1 MIRGRVQGSDS
12 LKMALKRKILIMIKY
27 DTETNQRELVLGDY
41 VTVHVTLVKTDEI
54 NSTAPADMQVHREEL
69 FKRIQKQRGEICRR
83 VKKPEGRLLDP
94 RRRALA

>member
-1 MIRGRVQGSDS
+1 MINY
-12 LKMALKRKILIMIKY
+12 KI
-27 DTETNQRELVLGDY
+27 EANERSLVLGDY
-41 VTVHVTLVKTDEI
+41 VTVHVAIVKTDEF

-69 FKRIQKQRGEICRR
+69 FQRIQKQRGEICRR

>member
-1 MIRGRVQGSDS
+1 MMNY
-12 LKMALKRKILIMIKY
+12 K
-27 DTETNQRELVLGDY
+27 TETNERPLVLGDY
-41 VTVHVTLVKTDEI
+41 VTVHVAVVKADEF

-69 FKRIQKQRGEICRR
+69 FQRIQKQRGEICRR

>member
-1 MIRGRVQGSDS
+1 
-12 LKMALKRKILIMIKY
+12 MALKRKRLIMIDYK
-27 DTETNQRELVLGDY
+27 TETKERPLVLGDY
-41 VTVHVTLVKTDEI
+41 VTVHVAIVKTDEI

-69 FKRIQKQRGEICRR
+69 FQRIQKQRGEICRR